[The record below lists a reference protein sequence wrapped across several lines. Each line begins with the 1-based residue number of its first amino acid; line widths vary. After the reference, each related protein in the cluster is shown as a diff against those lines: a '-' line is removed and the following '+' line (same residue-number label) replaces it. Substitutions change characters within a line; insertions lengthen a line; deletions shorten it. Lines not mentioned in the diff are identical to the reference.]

1 MQIGQKVHTPIGL
14 LAVCIVLEDSIDHW
28 VFEIA
33 IRIIIGELENVMYV
47 SLDLE

>member
-14 LAVCIVLEDSIDHW
+14 LAVLEDSIDHW